1 MFTSNFK
8 TNCLL
13 AFNLDLIFS
22 DGLGRVLNVFV
33 RQQIDRQTDR
43 PPNEPPFN
51 PTLQMSQ
58 CL

>member
-22 DGLGRVLNVFV
+22 DGLGRVLKCLCETT
-33 RQQIDRQTDR
+33 DRQTDR